1 MILGGGIAGAIQ
13 SLKQNKALLNKRKKK
28 DFIDVY
34 GQGGVTK
41 LNLKESTEQDMKI
54 IRKKIEGYKRE
65 ERMIW
70 LVSICVT
77 ATIIYGLY
85 VWMAG

>member
-28 DFIDVY
+28 DFKDVY
-34 GQGGVTK
+34 GQGGFTK

-54 IRKKIEGYKRE
+54 IRKKIKEYKRE
-65 ERMIW
+65 ERNIW
-70 LVSICVT
+70 AVSICAT
-77 ATIIYGLY
+77 AIIIYGFY
-85 VWMAG
+85 FWIVG